1 MTVID
6 APPSPSSED
15 AEFDLLTV
23 TLTRSRRWRD
33 RAATTAMVLSFFV
46 AAIPLAAVMV
56 VVAQKGQGVV
66 RGDWFTN
73 DIPTDI
79 ASAALAEKVGAVADR
94 VVYGMQPAIIGTLLI
109 TGLASL
115 IAVPIGILG
124 AVYLNEYGKKRR
136 LASSIRFLTDVMTG
150 VPSVVMGIFI
160 YTVWVLHFHQRTTF
174 AGALALTCLML
185 PIIVRSTEE
194 MLKLVPDNLR
204 EASAAL
210 GTRTWRTTIGVV
222 LPAALP
228 GITSGCML
236 ALARAAGETAPLL
249 FTVGSISH
257 FSGLAHLADQL
268 GQQNTALSTQIFSN
282 ATQPGGEPLAW
293 GAALTLIVMVLV
305 LTLLARFV
313 TARFASLRG

>member
-6 APPSPSSED
+6 VPPSPAHD
-15 AEFDLLTV
+15 DIDFDLLTV
-23 TLTRSRRWRD
+23 TLTRSRRWKD
-33 RAATTAMVLSFFV
+33 RVATSAMTLSFLI
-46 AAIPLAAVMV
+46 AAIPLAAVMFV
-56 VVAQKGQGVV
+56 VVQKGQGVV
-66 RGDWFTN
+66 RADWFTH

-79 ASAALAEKVGAVADR
+79 ASAALAEKFGAVADP
-94 VVYGMQPAIIGTLLI
+94 VVYGMQPAIIGTLFI
-109 TGLASL
+109 TLLASL
-115 IAVPIGILG
+115 IAIPIGILG

-136 LASSIRFLTDVMTG
+136 LASAIRFLTDVMTG

-174 AGALALTCLML
+174 AGALALACLML
-185 PIIVRSTEE
+185 PIVVRSTEE

-210 GTRTWRTTIGVV
+210 GTRTWRTTVGVV

-249 FTVGSISH
+249 FTVGSISK
-257 FSGLAHLADQL
+257 FPGVTHLFDQL

-313 TARFASLRG
+313 TARFASVRS

>member
-1 MTVID
+1 MSVLD
-6 APPSPSSED
+6 APPPVAPAAD
-15 AEFDLLTV
+15 EFDILAGTLARGRRYKDRLATVAMASCLL
-23 TLTRSRRWRD
+23 L
-33 RAATTAMVLSFFV
+33 AT
-46 AAIPLAAVMV
+46 IPLVAVIFV
-56 VVAQKGQGVV
+56 VVQKGQSVI
-66 RGDWFTN
+66 RADWFTH

-79 ASAALAEKVGAVADR
+79 ASAALAEKFGATADAI
-94 VVYGMQPAIIGTLLI
+94 VYGMQPAIMGTIVI

-115 IAVPIGILG
+115 LAIPIGILG
-124 AVYLNEYGKKRR
+124 AIYLNEYGRKRR
-136 LASSIRFLTDVMTG
+136 LASVIRFLTDVMTG

-160 YTVWVLHFHQRTTF
+160 YTVWVLRFQQRTTF
-174 AGALALTCLML
+174 AGALALACLML
-185 PIIVRSTEE
+185 PIVVRSTEE
-194 MLKLVPDNLR
+194 MLKLVPASLR

-210 GTRTWRTTIGVV
+210 GTRTWRTTIRVV

-236 ALARAAGETAPLL
+236 AVARAAGETAPLL

-257 FSGLAHLADQL
+257 FSGAGHVFQQL
-268 GQQNTALSTQIFSN
+268 GEQNTALSTQIFSN

-313 TARFASLRG
+313 TSRFATVQ

>member
-1 MTVID
+1 MTVLD
-6 APPSPSSED
+6 VPPPSPAPVD
-15 AEFDLLTV
+15 EFDLLTV
-23 TLTRSRRWRD
+23 TLARSRRWKD
-33 RAATTAMVLSFFV
+33 RVATWAMLAAFLV

-56 VVAQKGQGVV
+56 VVVQKGQGVV
-66 RGDWFTN
+66 RGDWFTQ

-79 ASAALAEKVGAVADR
+79 ASAALAEKFGAVADP
-94 VVYGMQPAIIGTLLI
+94 VVYGMQPAIIGTLVI
-109 TGLASL
+109 TLLASF
-115 IAVPIGILG
+115 IAIPIGILG
-124 AVYLNEYGKKRR
+124 AIYLNEYGKKRR
-136 LASSIRFLTDVMTG
+136 LASAIRFLTDVMTG

-174 AGALALTCLML
+174 AGALALACLML
-185 PIIVRSTEE
+185 PIVVRSTEE

-210 GTRTWRTTIGVV
+210 GTRTWRTTVAVV

-249 FTVGSISH
+249 FTVGSISR
-257 FSGLAHLADQL
+257 FPGLSHLVDQL

-313 TARFASLRG
+313 TARFASLRS